1 MNIELTNLTAID
13 CSESKLES
21 VAEFAMQSLGLH
33 SECELSIS
41 LVDEV
46 EMSALHVRWMDE
58 PGATDVLSFPMDE
71 LRPNS
76 AASGPGMLGD
86 IILCPEFA
94 ARQATQLGHSLQE
107 ELELLTVHGVLHL
120 VGFDHR
126 EEDEK
131 KIMFGLQESYLSKW
145 RAQQ

>member
-1 MNIELTNLTAID
+1 
-13 CSESKLES
+13 
-21 VAEFAMQSLGLH
+21 V
-33 SECELSIS
+33 
-41 LVDEV
+41 
-46 EMSALHVRWMDE
+46 
-58 PGATDVLSFPMDE
+58 
-71 LRPNS
+71 
-76 AASGPGMLGD
+76 
-86 IILCPEFA
+86 
-94 ARQATQLGHSLQE
+94 GHSLQE